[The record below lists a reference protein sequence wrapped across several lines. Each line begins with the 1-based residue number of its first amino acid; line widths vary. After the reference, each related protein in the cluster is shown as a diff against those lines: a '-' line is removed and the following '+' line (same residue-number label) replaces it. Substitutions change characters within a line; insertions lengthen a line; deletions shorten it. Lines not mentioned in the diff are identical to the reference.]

1 MKMKVPSFEMPDMD
15 DKSYPMYV
23 HTPLYSKADVEVTLK
38 MYERQRFDEWVI
50 GHYNQATNL
59 RKVPIFHHN
68 SMDGLNI
75 SRKENLFKTSI
86 QIHIYNLEHKVVV
99 LNTRNGRCGI
109 SKCHDN
115 DCFSIEIGIAIAWAR
130 YCNEEIPDYVL
141 EYSEGK

>member
-1 MKMKVPSFEMPDMD
+1 MKMKIPGFSVPDIGYE
-15 DKSYPMYV
+15 Y
-23 HTPLYSKADVEVTLK
+23 TPLYSKADVEVTLK

-68 SMDGLNI
+68 SMCGLDI

-86 QIHIYNLEHKVVV
+86 QIHIYNLEHKVVI

-115 DCFSIEIGIAIAWAR
+115 DCFSTEIGIAIAWAR

-141 EYSEGK
+141 EYSEVNNGCTD